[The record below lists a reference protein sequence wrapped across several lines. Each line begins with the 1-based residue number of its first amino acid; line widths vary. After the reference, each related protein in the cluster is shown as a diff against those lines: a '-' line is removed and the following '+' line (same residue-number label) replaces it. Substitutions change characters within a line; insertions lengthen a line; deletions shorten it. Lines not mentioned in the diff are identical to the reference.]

1 MSNLDLNAWTKE
13 QLKAKAKDFKLAV
26 GGNKPDLI
34 ERLLAHAPF
43 LASMGVSPA
52 AQAPQPAANVVPEG
66 YAPATIPGMAPLPT
80 PAAVPTTIP
89 GMAPLPTPPVP
100 TTKTTGAKRE
110 PKDQAVALMGAVR
123 NAGLRLDVALSAV
136 LTAYNATDLGPHFAA
151 LIGER
156 AGMAPTPLQV
166 EMTEATLKT
175 LKVEDLKKM
184 LKDQGQKVGGKKE
197 ELIQR
202 LLHPETAKPAPQ
214 PLPSLTGLPLAPT
227 GLPPAPAGLP
237 APGMPL
243 PTPMGLPTDLPTV
256 PGVQADLPAPPTGLP
271 VGLPTNLPT
280 VPGVQADLPPA
291 LPTGLPGAGSP
302 RQYTL
307 PNTVL

>member
-1 MSNLDLNAWTKE
+1 MSTVDLNSWTKD
-13 QLKAKAKDFKLAV
+13 QLKAKAKDFKLTV

-34 ERLLAHAPF
+34 ERLMAHAPF
-43 LASMGVSPA
+43 MASLGMQPA
-52 AQAPQPAANVVPEG
+52 AQPAAPVVP
-66 YAPATIPGMAPLPT
+66 AAIPGPMAPLPIQ
-80 PAAVPTTIP
+80 PS
-89 GMAPLPTPPVP
+89 VP
-100 TTKTTGAKRE
+100 TTKTTGPKRE

-123 NAGLRLDVALSAV
+123 NSGLRLDVALSAV

-156 AGMAPTPLQV
+156 AGMAPVALQV

-202 LLHPETAKPAPQ
+202 LLHPEAAKPPQ
-214 PLPSLTGLPLAPT
+214 PLPNLTGMPT
-227 GLPPAPAGLP
+227 GLPAAGVALP
-237 APGMPL
+237 NAGTTPPQTGGMPL
-243 PTPMGLPTDLPTV
+243 PLPAAPVGLPPATGPVPTEAITV
-256 PGVQADLPAPPTGLP
+256 PTGLP
-271 VGLPTNLPT
+271 VGLPMNATPMVPVGLPA
-280 VPGVQADLPPA
+280 GLPPA
-291 LPTGLPGAGSP
+291 PVSPRQAGLPPAGSP

-307 PNTVL
+307 PNAVL